1 MLKCV
6 TVNPSILSRGSLSE
20 SSEPCG
26 NVCVHCSALWES
38 MKASCGVHQMMGA
51 DLSLVIV
58 GRSFTVA
65 NGFPPL
71 KTHNTVTLA
80 VHRQRQLLRTFIIPR
95 FLCFL

>member
-1 MLKCV
+1 MVQQYVGVCVLKCV
-6 TVNPSILSRGSLSE
+6 TVNPSILSGGSLSG

-26 NVCVHCSALWES
+26 NACVHCSALWES
-38 MKASCGVHQMMGA
+38 MKASCGVDQMMGA

-71 KTHNTVTLA
+71 QMHNTVTLA
-80 VHRQRQLLRTFIIPR
+80 VHMQ
-95 FLCFL
+95 